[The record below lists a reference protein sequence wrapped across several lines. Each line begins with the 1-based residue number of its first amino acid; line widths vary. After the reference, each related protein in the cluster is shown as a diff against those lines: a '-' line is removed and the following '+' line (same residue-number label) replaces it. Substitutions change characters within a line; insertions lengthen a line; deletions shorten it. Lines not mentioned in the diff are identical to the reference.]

1 MATRESAAHGS
12 KVERHAAPLRQQVV
26 RAMRESILE
35 GEVSPGERLLESAL
49 CERYDVSRTVIREAL
64 RQLESESLV
73 TVLPNRGPI
82 VTVLEQHD
90 IEALYDVRRALEGL
104 AGELFA
110 RNASDSVIDELQD
123 HFRLMNDLYLHGTV
137 ETREQSKEEFYRI
150 LLEGTGND
158 ILASSLRGVHTR
170 IGLFRR
176 FAFVDDTRVSMSM
189 EELRRIV
196 RAIAIKRDPVEGRA
210 ACEEHIRLAGQLAVL
225 EYARRQPHDPQR
237 SHLGDRGVI
246 GAGAIA

>member
-1 MATRESAAHGS
+1 
-12 KVERHAAPLRQQVV
+12 
-26 RAMRESILE
+26 MRESILE
-35 GEVSPGERLLESAL
+35 GELSPGERLLESAL

-64 RQLESESLV
+64 RQLESESLI

-82 VTVLEQHD
+82 VTVLQQHD

-110 RNASDSVIDELQD
+110 RNASDDTAARLQEHLRD
-123 HFRLMNDLYLHGTV
+123 MDGLYLHGTV

-150 LLEGTGND
+150 MLEGAGND
-158 ILASSLRGVHTR
+158 VLAASLTGIHTR

-176 FAFVDDTRVSMSM
+176 YAFVDDTRVSMSM

-196 RAIAIKRDPVEGRA
+196 RAIAVHRDPVDGRA
-210 ACEEHIRLAGQLAVL
+210 ACEEHIRLAGQLAIL
-225 EYARRQPHDPQR
+225 EYGRRQPHP
-237 SHLGDRGVI
+237 
-246 GAGAIA
+246 GAPAPE